1 MFKIVYSF
9 MIIII
14 LRLSFC
20 EQLLEEGNWLLSILL
35 ILMMIFETGIV
46 KNAANLDLFNN
57 NDNLVFINSSFTQFL
72 SIFYLFIVWCLW

>member
-9 MIIII
+9 MIILI

-72 SIFYLFIVWCLW
+72 SIFYLLIVWCLW